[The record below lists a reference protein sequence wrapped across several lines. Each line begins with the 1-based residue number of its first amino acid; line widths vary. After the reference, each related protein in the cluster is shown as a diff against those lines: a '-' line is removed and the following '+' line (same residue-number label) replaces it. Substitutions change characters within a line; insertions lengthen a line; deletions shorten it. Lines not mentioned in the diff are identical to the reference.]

1 MSYYER
7 ISMAK
12 HEQPNLALSIY
23 ELLHNEYIL
32 NVFYL
37 FFPDIVAEDLEIKLW
52 FPTGI

>member
-1 MSYYER
+1 
-7 ISMAK
+7 MAK
-12 HEQPNLALSIY
+12 HEQPSLVLSMY

-37 FFPDIVAEDLEIKLW
+37 FFVDIVAEDLEIKPW